1 MITGL
6 QYRDMIVSAAN
17 AIENRQEEVNS
28 LNVFPVPDGDTGIN
42 MSLTMQ
48 AGKKAISGY
57 EGDLSSCAET
67 VANALLRGG
76 RGNSGVI
83 LSLFFRGMA
92 REFKG
97 LKSAD
102 GMAVAKA
109 FRGGVDAAY
118 KAVKRPTEGTVLTV
132 MRLSADKAFEAA
144 QAQNDDCEMFRQ
156 ILQTAEETLAQ
167 TPELL
172 PVLKQANVVDAG
184 GKGFTVILSGML
196 SVLEGKGI
204 VEAQQPA
211 AEDEKSAFSNF
222 ATEDIQFAYCTE
234 CIIDKK
240 MDGSVT
246 DEAVN
251 AFRDYIMNAGDSGVF
266 IDDTDFIKFHV
277 HTNDPGKVLSECL
290 LYGSLSKVKIE
301 NMKAQHTSLVSETPA
316 ARKPEKRYGFVS
328 VSSGDGISDVFKDLG
343 VDCIVKGGQTM
354 NPSTDDIVRAVNETP
369 SQTVFVLPNNKNIYM
384 AAKQAEELVQDKK
397 VIVLR
402 TVSVPQGISA
412 MLAFDP
418 DADEKKNVSEMKQAM
433 QRVRTEKMTFAA
445 RDSVYEDSEIK
456 AGQILGLVEN
466 KVKYVTD
473 TQEDCMKALCA
484 DLADYSCITLF
495 YGQDVSAEDAEKMT
509 EFVRN
514 QLDEDKEVMLLYGGQ
529 PVYYYIVSAE

>member
-1 MITGL
+1 
-6 QYRDMIVSAAN
+6 
-17 AIENRQEEVNS
+17 
-28 LNVFPVPDGDTGIN
+28 
-42 MSLTMQ
+42 
-48 AGKKAISGY
+48 
-57 EGDLSSCAET
+57 
-67 VANALLRGG
+67 
-76 RGNSGVI
+76 
-83 LSLFFRGMA
+83 
-92 REFKG
+92 
-97 LKSAD
+97 
-102 GMAVAKA
+102 
-109 FRGGVDAAY
+109 
-118 KAVKRPTEGTVLTV
+118 
-132 MRLSADKAFEAA
+132 
-144 QAQNDDCEMFRQ
+144 
-156 ILQTAEETLAQ
+156 
-167 TPELL
+167 
-172 PVLKQANVVDAG
+172 
-184 GKGFTVILSGML
+184 
-196 SVLEGKGI
+196 
-204 VEAQQPA
+204 
-211 AEDEKSAFSNF
+211 
-222 ATEDIQFAYCTE
+222 
-234 CIIDKK
+234 
-240 MDGSVT
+240 
-246 DEAVN
+246 
-251 AFRDYIMNAGDSGVF
+251 
-266 IDDTDFIKFHV
+266 
-277 HTNDPGKVLSECL
+277 
-290 LYGSLSKVKIE
+290 
-301 NMKAQHTSLVSETPA
+301 
-316 ARKPEKRYGFVS
+316 
-328 VSSGDGISDVFKDLG
+328 
-343 VDCIVKGGQTM
+343 M

-466 KVKYVTD
+466 EVKYVTD